1 MLSSIFP
8 GMAIRQVNYSMEN
21 AIPLM
26 IYTLFFWIMQC
37 LISCTIYLFSNQS
50 RESGLLLNW

>member
-26 IYTLFFWIMQC
+26 LYTLVFWIMHI
-37 LISCTIYLFSNQS
+37 LDSCTICLFSNQS